1 MKRTSLW
8 VEYNTTDIASPA
20 MMKLLKT
27 VINKTKGILTLM
39 NIPSIII
46 ENVIN
51 AAALKDIIIYPI
63 FIPSIGGINA

>member
-8 VEYNTTDIASPA
+8 VKYNTTDIVSPV

-63 FIPSIGGINA
+63 VIPSIGGINA